1 MNGQTR
7 ARSARSER
15 GLSLILVAFGLI
27 FLLAMAGLAVD
38 LATLY
43 VARNEEQRAADAA
56 ALAGA
61 SQFVSNSVTSGLIT
75 AQAAGPMAE
84 AQAVTVGNQNL
95 VLGQSPNLSTNNFNS
110 TCPAPSNVSGGCL
123 DFSYSNDPQI
133 TVTVVQNV
141 PTYFMKVFGIQSV
154 PVSVTATAEAYT
166 PSGSG
171 PDTAVNCVKP
181 WLLPNCD
188 LNYPDTTASANTPI
202 SGVDNPNCPVTT
214 TQGSQTTNVLNS
226 AGGQEYYEYFVVPSA
241 SGNANTI
248 LHPGVTTSGAI
259 GELLTVKP
267 GTPGDAET
275 PSKFWPV
282 FLPTNGSFVCPA
294 CASNDQAT
302 SGTNSAALYREN
314 IECCSQQTIS
324 CGNNTLVT
332 PINGDKVG
340 ATGAGVECLINE
352 TNQGTGQDCISIDSN
367 ASTVCPYSGVTYSQ
381 STPFTIWAGT
391 DNTYNVAPGTVIQ
404 NSNSIVTIPI
414 YDGQA
419 LCPGGSSAATCAPQ
433 DVDVVGWLQLFVQRV
448 SKSDQETVYAFVM
461 NISGCGDSGSN
472 ESGSGSVIPVHTGS
486 PIPVRLIHN

>member
-1 MNGQTR
+1 MNGQR
-7 ARSARSER
+7 RMRRSRSER
-15 GLSLILVAFGLI
+15 GLSLILVAFGLV
-27 FLLAMAGLAVD
+27 FLLAMAGLAID

-61 SQFVSNSVTSGLIT
+61 SQFVTSSVTSGLIT

-95 VLGQSPNLSTNNFNS
+95 ILGRSPNLSTSNFDS
-110 TCPAPSNVSGGCL
+110 TCPAPSGVSGGCL

-133 TVTVVQNV
+133 TVTVLQNV
-141 PTYFMKVFGIQSV
+141 PTFFMKIFGIQSV
-154 PVSVTATAEAYT
+154 PVSVTATAEAYR

-188 LNYPDTTASANTPI
+188 MNYPDTTDTTATPV
-202 SGVDNPNCPVTT
+202 SGIDNPNCPVTQ
-214 TQGSQTTNVLNS
+214 TQGSKTVPVLNQ
-226 AGGQEYYEYFVVPSA
+226 AGVQEYYEYFVVPNPP
-241 SGNANTI
+241 GYANTI

-259 GELLTVKP
+259 GEMLTVKP

-282 FLPTNGSFVCPA
+282 FLPTNGTFVCPA
-294 CASNDQAT
+294 CAANDQAT

-314 IECCSQQTIS
+314 IECCSQTTIT

-340 ATGAGVECLINE
+340 ATGQGVECLINE
-352 TNQGTGQDCISIDSN
+352 TNQGTGQDCISIDPN

-381 STPFTIWAGT
+381 TTPFTIWAGT
-391 DNTYNVAPGTVIQ
+391 DNTYNVSAGTVIQ

-419 LCPGGSSAATCAPQ
+419 LCPGGSSANTCAPQ
-433 DVDVVGWLQLFVQRV
+433 DVNVVGWLQLFIQRV
-448 SKSDQETVYAFVM
+448 SKSNQETVYAFVM
-461 NISGCGDSGSN
+461 NISGCGNSGNN
-472 ESGSGSVIPVHTGS
+472 ESGSGSVIPVNTGA

>member
-1 MNGQTR
+1 MNRQTQ
-7 ARSARSER
+7 ARNARSER

-27 FLLAMAGLAVD
+27 FLLALAGLAVD

-43 VARNEEQRAADAA
+43 VARNEEQRSADAA

-61 SQFVSNSVTSGLIT
+61 SQFVTSSVTSGLIT
-75 AQAAGPMAE
+75 VQAAGPMAE

-95 VLGQSPNLSTNNFNS
+95 ILGRSPNLSTNNFNS

-123 DFSYSNDPQI
+123 DFSYANDPQI
-133 TVTVVQNV
+133 TVAVVQNV
-141 PTYFMKVFGIQSV
+141 PTFFMKIFGIQSV

-188 LNYPDTTASANTPI
+188 ENYIDTTASSSTPI
-202 SGVDNPNCPVTT
+202 SGIDNPNCPVTDSK
-214 TQGSQTTNVLNS
+214 GNPVLNS
-226 AGGQEYYEYFVVPSA
+226 AGGQEYYEYFVVPNP
-241 SGNANTI
+241 SGYANTI
-248 LHPGVTTSGAI
+248 LHPGLTTSGAI

-282 FLPTNGSFVCPA
+282 FLPTNGSFICPA
-294 CASNDQAT
+294 CAANDQAT

-314 IECCSQQTIS
+314 IECCSQQIIT

-352 TNQGTGQDCISIDSN
+352 TNAGVGQDCISIDPSN
-367 ASTVCPYSGVTYSQ
+367 STVCPYTGVTYSQ
-381 STPFTIWAGT
+381 TTPFTIWAGT
-391 DNTYNVAPGTVIQ
+391 DNTYNVSPGTVIQ
-404 NSNSIVTIPI
+404 NSNSTVTIPI

-433 DVDVVGWLQLFVQRV
+433 YVNVVGWLQLFIQRV
-448 SKSDQETVYAFVM
+448 SKSNQETVYAFVM
-461 NISGCGDSGSN
+461 NISGCGNSGSN
-472 ESGSGSVIPVHTGS
+472 ESGPGTVIPVNTGS